1 MAILR
6 KQRRDHY
13 TVIDNAILEDKEL
26 SLKAK
31 GMLCLML
38 SLPDYWDFTVGGL
51 TKKSKDGKTSVMAAL
66 NELEDA
72 GYFRRIQIK
81 ENGKYAGIEYIVS
94 ETKMTDF
101 PYSENQHTENEDAEN
116 QYKVNTIKTNT
127 IKTNT
132 IKTNANKRFIPPSRE
147 EVQEYIDENGY
158 SVDAERFIDYYTSNG
173 WMVGKNHMKDW
184 RAAVRN
190 WERKNGNDTGASRGV
205 RSRLRTDD
213 GRSKRGDEQVETGF
227 IPHA

>member
-6 KQRRDHY
+6 KNKRDHY
-13 TVIDNAILEDKEL
+13 TVIDNALLEDTDL

-51 TKKSKDGKTSVMAAL
+51 TSKSRDGKTSVMAAL

-94 ETKMTDF
+94 ETKMTDS
-101 PYSENQHTENEDAEN
+101 PYTGFQHTGNEDTEN
-116 QYKVNTIKTNT
+116 LPKVNTIKTNT
-127 IKTNT
+127 NKT
-132 IKTNANKRFIPPSRE
+132 ITNKSKRFTPPSK
-147 EVQEYIDENGY
+147 QEIEQYIEENGY
-158 SVDAERFIDYYTSNG
+158 SVDADRFIDYYTANG

-184 RAAVRN
+184 KATIRN
-190 WERKNGNDTGASRGV
+190 WERRNGVNAGAGNTT
-205 RSRLRTDD
+205 RSRIRADD
-213 GRSKRGDEQVETGF
+213 GRSQGGDEQVETGF

>member
-6 KQRRDHY
+6 KNKRDHY
-13 TVIDNAILEDKEL
+13 TVIDNALLGDTTL

-51 TKKSKDGKTSVMAAL
+51 TSKSRDGKTSVMAAL

-94 ETKMTDF
+94 ETKMTDS
-101 PYSENQHTENEDAEN
+101 PYTGFQHTENEDTEN
-116 QYKVNTIKTNT
+116 PSKVNTIKTNT
-127 IKTNT
+127 NKT
-132 IKTNANKRFIPPSRE
+132 ITNKSKRFTPPSK
-147 EVQEYIDENGY
+147 QEIEQYIEENGY
-158 SVDAERFIDYYTSNG
+158 TVDADRFIDYYTANG

-184 RAAVRN
+184 KATIRN
-190 WERKNGNDTGASRGV
+190 WERRDGVNAGAGNTT
-205 RSRLRTDD
+205 RSRIRTDD
-213 GRSKRGDEQVETGF
+213 GRSKAGDEQVETGF
-227 IPHA
+227 IPNA